1 VSVIVRTAGLA
12 DLAQLATLM
21 VEFYAESDRVLPVD
35 QARRAFA
42 ALLENADLGS
52 AHLIEAHGEPAGYAV
67 LTVSHSMEYG
77 GLRGFVDDL
86 FVRPSMRQRGLATAL
101 LADLRREAGRRGVRA
116 LLVEAAADNEAAQR
130 VYRRAGFG
138 DLGHQVLQQ
147 ALARPLHAPKA
158 P

>member
-1 VSVIVRTAGLA
+1 MSVIARAAGFA

-21 VEFYAESDRVLPVD
+21 VEFYAESDHALPVD

-52 AHLIEAHGEPAGYAV
+52 VHLIEAHGEPAGYAV
-67 LTVSHSMEYG
+67 LTVSYSMEYG

-101 LADLRREAGRRGVRA
+101 LADLRREAERRGVRA

-147 ALARPLHAPKA
+147 ALAPPLHAPKA